1 MGWSERAPPG
11 PAKCHGHRP
20 GLWPPH
26 TPMSGDQLCLVMSS
40 RCPGSPVVSSW
51 AQKAAVPGPGL
62 GTCTCPRAPRTCP
75 APRSVIAPAR
85 LCGLLYAA
93 CVAAALAQEGSAM
106 AGTGTGTGT
115 GSGTGTEAGP
125 RGLRGERAF
134 VPEPFD
140 GEGVGARAWL
150 HRFEAIGDLNG
161 WDPAARLRLLRGS
174 LRGRALQTLRA
185 LGPEAQA
192 DYAAVKAALLQASG
206 GLPPR
211 EIVFANSM
219 GKGYYLKGKIGK
231 VPVRFL
237 VDSGAQ
243 VSVVHPSLWEE
254 VTDGDLD
261 TLRPFENV
269 VKVANGAEMKI
280 LGIWDTVVSLGKLK
294 LKAEFLVANASA
306 EEAIIG
312 TDVLQ
317 DHNAVLDFEHRTCTL
332 KGKKFRLLP
341 VGGSLEDEFDLELIE
356 EEPAEPGAAPSY

>member
-1 MGWSERAPPG
+1 MGGAGAELPEQRRMGSPGGPGWVSKRLCRVSRPQLCTQQSDSLRLVPPACQQRAPSNSLLREALLSSVIALTLICG
-11 PAKCHGHRP
+11 FLYL
-20 GLWPPH
+20 LW
-26 TPMSGDQLCLVMSS
+26 
-40 RCPGSPVVSSW
+40 VV
-51 AQKAAVPGPGL
+51 AAVP
-62 GTCTCPRAPRTCP
+62 
-75 APRSVIAPAR
+75 
-85 LCGLLYAA
+85 
-93 CVAAALAQEGSAM
+93 EGSRGM
-106 AGTGTGTGT
+106 AG
-115 GSGTGTEAGP
+115 SGV
-125 RGLRGERAF
+125 RSRERAF

-140 GEGVGARAWL
+140 GASVAPHLWL
-150 HRFEAIGDLNG
+150 HRFEVINHLNH
-161 WDPAARLRLLRGS
+161 WDHITKLRFLKES
-174 LRGRALQTLRA
+174 LRGDALGAFNGLSPEDQGNYGAVKETL
-185 LGPEAQA
+185 LKTFGGPEAA
-192 DYAAVKAALLQASG
+192 HSH
-206 GLPPR
+206 LPK

-280 LGIWDTVVSLGKLK
+280 LGVWDTAVSLGKLK
-294 LKAEFLVANASA
+294 LKAAFLVANASA

-356 EEPAEPGAAPSY
+356 EEPSSEEQGQQLSC

>member
-1 MGWSERAPPG
+1 MSRQQQLSASAPSGWSDNQPSPG
-11 PAKCHGHRP
+11 PFSLPQTGCISNALLREA
-20 GLWPPH
+20 LL
-26 TPMSGDQLCLVMSS
+26 S
-40 RCPGSPVVSSW
+40 
-51 AQKAAVPGPGL
+51 
-62 GTCTCPRAPRTCP
+62 
-75 APRSVIAPAR
+75 SVIAPAV
-85 LCGLLYAA
+85 LCGVLYLAW
-93 CVAAALAQEGSAM
+93 VAAAVPEESRRMAGSGARSQEG
-106 AGTGTGTGT
+106 GR
-115 GSGTGTEAGP
+115 EH
-125 RGLRGERAF
+125 AF
-134 VPEPFD
+134 IPEPFD
-140 GEGVGARAWL
+140 GANVAPHLWL
-150 HRFEAIGDLNG
+150 HRFEVINDLNH
-161 WDPAARLRLLRGS
+161 WDHITQLRFLKES
-174 LRGRALQTLRA
+174 LRGNALEVYSGLS
-185 LGPEAQA
+185 PEDQG
-192 DYAAVKAALLQASG
+192 DYGAVKESLLKAFGVAGAAHSH
-206 GLPPR
+206 LPK

-280 LGIWDTVVSLGKLK
+280 LGVWDTVVSLGKLK

-356 EEPAEPGAAPSY
+356 EEGPEEGGQQLSY